1 MEMQKTFARTL
12 PVFPISKQKT
22 RLLFHL
28 FSVNK
33 VFMTFGQHLVIP
45 AIVKDPAHTAWIWI

>member
-22 RLLFHL
+22 RLLFPL
-28 FSVNK
+28 FSVKK

-45 AIVKDPAHTAWIWI
+45 AIVKGPATHWTY